1 MNNSRGNQFSLT
13 SLFTIFANNWLRKD
27 DWMTGRVLRT
37 WLFTTDRQMYGV
49 GQIISAI
56 EVTLCLLQHD
66 NLTILSVAA
75 RLSYWEPGYI
85 IKYRKWKRDHPVDET
100 FCYQSCIEIS
110 SLVFSVSSRLHQS
123 EVDKDTHQIIK
134 HESDNNVVRVGSR
147 FDCHQDCH
155 RSNVNAAILRKNQF
169 AFLPFTNGRD
179 QTQLCRHDIVPDDVH
194 QIDLSPLNWEY
205 ICRNICRHGIVPDGI
220 R

>member
-1 MNNSRGNQFSLT
+1 MTQNKTIKSFAVECQYISNEQLKREPIFFDIRLV
-13 SLFTIFANNWLRKD
+13 IFANTWLRKD

-100 FCYQSCIEIS
+100 FCCQSCIERLAAWYSQWAADYIKAKLTKTLIKS
-110 SLVFSVSSRLHQS
+110 SNMKVTIML
-123 EVDKDTHQIIK
+123 
-134 HESDNNVVRVGSR
+134 
-147 FDCHQDCH
+147 
-155 RSNVNAAILRKNQF
+155 
-169 AFLPFTNGRD
+169 
-179 QTQLCRHDIVPDDVH
+179 
-194 QIDLSPLNWEY
+194 
-205 ICRNICRHGIVPDGI
+205 
-220 R
+220 

>member
-1 MNNSRGNQFSLT
+1 MTQNKTIKSFAVECQYITNEQLKREPIFFDIRLV
-13 SLFTIFANNWLRKD
+13 IFANTWSRKD

-100 FCYQSCIEIS
+100 FCCQSCIEIS
-110 SLVFSVSSRLHQS
+110 SLVFSVSWAT
-123 EVDKDTHQIIK
+123 DYIK
-134 HESDNNVVRVGSR
+134 AKLTKTLIKS
-147 FDCHQDCH
+147 
-155 RSNVNAAILRKNQF
+155 SNMKVTIML
-169 AFLPFTNGRD
+169 
-179 QTQLCRHDIVPDDVH
+179 
-194 QIDLSPLNWEY
+194 
-205 ICRNICRHGIVPDGI
+205 
-220 R
+220 